1 MAEITVRFGDG
12 GANLNPA
19 GTGKPTLATVLR
31 EIADDLALV
40 ASDTRFDEETV
51 PIVSNVGLLYYPA
64 ESIGLMDNA
73 GAAVAQIASG
83 AAPGAGEFKLAADRR
98 TLTLGDAP
106 ADVIV
111 AYIRKIETAPLLES
125 AAEPWV
131 LVDAF
136 TLLVKVDG
144 GAVQTALFETADFG
158 DIGAATAAEVVA
170 VINTD
175 ITGATAEVRDDKI
188 VLRSDTEGSGGIIQV
203 TGGTANAGLLDFS
216 TTAVTGTGIKTLAV

>member
-64 ESIGLMDNA
+64 ESIELMDNA

-175 ITGATAEVRDDKI
+175 INFLNAYLHCSFFKCIFD
-188 VLRSDTEGSGGIIQV
+188 LRSGRNELPDIALEAKDIVRFQDRIPCCRSI
-203 TGGTANAGLLDFS
+203 LFS
-216 TTAVTGTGIKTLAV
+216 S